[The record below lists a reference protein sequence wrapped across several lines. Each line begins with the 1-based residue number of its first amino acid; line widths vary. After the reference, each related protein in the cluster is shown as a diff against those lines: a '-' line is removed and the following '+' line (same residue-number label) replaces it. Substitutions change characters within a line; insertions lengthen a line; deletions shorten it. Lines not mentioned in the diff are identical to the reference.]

1 MKKRNEIR
9 DQQIC
14 IYLSEREK
22 EDLDYCCNF
31 YFNSSRADFIRI
43 AMFIATFN
51 PEVFMDAGIK
61 ALDEGYLT
69 KASHRRKR
77 KE

>member
-1 MKKRNEIR
+1 MKKNPKDVR

-22 EDLDYCCNF
+22 DSLDHLCHF
-31 YFNSSRADFIRI
+31 YFNSSRADFVRI

-51 PEVFMDAGIK
+51 PEVYLAAGIK
-61 ALDEGYLT
+61 AMDEGYLT
-69 KASHRRKR
+69 MAPHRRK
-77 KE
+77 

>member
-1 MKKRNEIR
+1 MKKDPKDVR

-31 YFNSSRADFIRI
+31 YFNSSRADFVRI
-43 AMFIATFN
+43 AMYIATN
-51 PEVFMDAGIK
+51 SPSVFMDAGLK
-61 ALDEGYLT
+61 AISEGYLT
-69 KASHRRKR
+69 QAPHRRK
-77 KE
+77 

>member
-1 MKKRNEIR
+1 MKKNRKDVR

-22 EDLDYCCNF
+22 AELDDLCRF
-31 YFNSSRADFIRI
+31 FFNSSRADFVRI

-51 PEVFMDAGIK
+51 PTVFMDGGLK
-61 ALDEGYLT
+61 AMGEGYLT
-69 KASHRRKR
+69 MAPHRRKR
-77 KE
+77 